1 MRKSDRFLNSATGRW
16 QLLETT
22 GRMAVVADWMSDF
35 LVLHILAAVK
45 GMIIAKQVVHG
56 IAKDVVF
63 AEKLYQRSKQ
73 KLVKS
78 LILAKKP
85 YQWRKQITRKGDNL
99 S

>member
-1 MRKSDRFLNSATGRW
+1 M
-16 QLLETT
+16 
-22 GRMAVVADWMSDF
+22 
-35 LVLHILAAVK
+35 
-45 GMIIAKQVVHG
+45 VHG
-56 IAKDVVF
+56 IARDVVF